1 MEIEFDPD
9 KNDANIALRGLS
21 FEMAAHF
28 DFDGALILI
37 DDRHDYGEVRY
48 QATGQIGNQLYF
60 LVFTM
65 RGRRVRVI
73 SLRLANRKEKA
84 LHDQQT

>member
-1 MEIEFDPD
+1 MEIEFDPA
-9 KNDANIALRGLS
+9 KNEANITLRGLS
-21 FEMAAHF
+21 FEMAIRF
-28 DFDGALILI
+28 DFDGALILV

-48 QATGQIGNQLYF
+48 QAVGLIDGQLYF

-65 RGRRVRVI
+65 CGRKVRVI

-84 LHDQQT
+84 IYDQT